1 MVVSRNENAARPGK
15 KAYAKPSLTK
25 YGKLKDITA
34 GGSGKSTE
42 PSSGRKP
49 RP

>member
-1 MVVSRNENAARPGK
+1 MAASREHSAAGPGK
-15 KAYAKPSLTK
+15 KAYAKPSLTN